1 MPKTQQ
7 EKRERRKHSI
17 RKKVNGT
24 AERPRLTVFR
34 SSKHIYAQV
43 VNDDA
48 HQTIATAST
57 LDEQIIPQ
65 LAGLKKSEKAKK
77 IGAAIAERLKAK
89 GIDKVVFDRNGYIY
103 HGRVMALADAAR
115 EAGLKF

>member
-17 RKKVNGT
+17 RKKVSGT

-77 IGAAIAERLKAK
+77 IGTAIAERLKAK